1 MYSLS
6 RVFIVICFML
16 NLAFFP
22 PAYGQSL
29 EVLEQK
35 LASITDPAEQLE
47 FLLSYQEDSEG
58 FDRQQQAKYWF
69 LLGNHQ
75 ERNEQL
81 DRAVAS
87 YTQAITLEQA
97 RHQGPSVLQVESL
110 LERSYARYLQTYDT
124 RLYCPDRKQALEM
137 ARQLNQSKLLVK
149 VLVRYA
155 FCFKDFNADLS
166 RGLALLDEAIA
177 IATNNQLSPR
187 EHAMIYNAS
196 GLLYQNY
203 NVYEKSYD
211 FLNKAYQQWA
221 SVNDY
226 QDMFNMQFTLVN
238 TAINMKRFDLA
249 GKHVDTLFYL
259 AKSQKQFKDFIFFSH
274 FCAGTLALAQG
285 KFKESVAQLLLAL
298 EQRDKTGE
306 VYFVRLTYEYL
317 VISYFRL
324 GKFIEAEQ
332 QLMDYQSAFP
342 EYQTESL
349 EILAIKEFLAG
360 NYSAAMEQFY
370 LRLDQ
375 EVEQR
380 RDFVLRSTSTTA
392 SLFNVNITELDN
404 KILQQDLQINALQF
418 DKEQEQK
425 RNAYLFLLLVSF
437 LAFALVLL
445 SWHLL
450 RTRKIFRHRAQ
461 TDHLTRIANRRHSF
475 ETGQHM
481 LNQAV
486 SLNHPM
492 SLIVFDIDHFKQVND
507 SLGHETGDQA
517 IVQVVEKS
525 KECLRKQDHLGRIGG
540 EEFLLLL
547 PGTRQGKA
555 VEIAERIRAKVATA
569 RVGVEPD
576 IIDLTVSL
584 GVVCAREEKN
594 LQDLINRGDKAL
606 YQAKAGGR
614 NQVVSA

>member
-6 RVFIVICFML
+6 RVLTVICLIL
-16 NLAFFP
+16 NLIVFSSV
-22 PAYGQSL
+22 YGQSL
-29 EVLEQK
+29 DTLKQK
-35 LASITDPAEQLE
+35 LSEIADPEEKLE
-47 FLLSYQEDSEG
+47 FLLSQQSDITALA
-58 FDRQQQAKYWF
+58 QLQQAQYWF
-69 LLGNHQ
+69 LLASQQ

-81 DRAVAS
+81 AQAITS
-87 YTQAITLEQA
+87 YSQAITLDQA
-97 RHQGPSVLQVESL
+97 YHQGPSVFQVESL
-110 LERSYARYLQTYDT
+110 LERSYVRYLQTYDT
-124 RLYCPDRKQALEM
+124 RLYCPDREQALEL

-203 NVYEKSYD
+203 HVYEKAYD

-221 SVNDY
+221 SINDY

-238 TAINMKRFDLA
+238 TAIDMKRFDLG
-249 GKHVDTLFYL
+249 GKHVDTMFYL
-259 AKSQKQFKDFIFFSH
+259 AKNQKQFKDFTFFSH
-274 FCAGTLALAQG
+274 FSASRLALAQG
-285 KFKESVAQLLLAL
+285 KFKESIAQLQLAL
-298 EQRDKTGE
+298 EQRDSTGE
-306 VYFVRLTYEYL
+306 VYFVRLAYESL
-317 VISYFRL
+317 IISYFRL
-324 GKFIEAEQ
+324 GKFSEAKA
-332 QLMDYQSAFP
+332 QLAAYRLVFPRYQI
-342 EYQTESL
+342 ESL
-349 EILAIKEFLAG
+349 EILAIREFLAG
-360 NYSAAMEQFY
+360 NYDAAMEQFY
-370 LRLDQ
+370 LRLDE
-375 EVEQR
+375 EVDQR

-437 LAFALVLL
+437 LAFALILL

-450 RTRKIFRHRAQ
+450 RTRKIFRYRAQ
-461 TDHLTRIANRRHSF
+461 TDHLTQIANRRHSF
-475 ETGQHM
+475 ETGQQM
-481 LNQAV
+481 LSQAV
-486 SLNHPM
+486 SLHQPL

-507 SLGHETGDQA
+507 TLGHETGDQA

-525 KECLRKQDHLGRIGG
+525 QECLRKQDQLGRIGG

-547 PGTRQGKA
+547 PDTQVEKA
-555 VEIAERIRAKVATA
+555 VEIAERIRVKVATA
-569 RVGVEPD
+569 RVGAGPES
-576 IIDLTVSL
+576 INLTVSL
-584 GVVCAREEKN
+584 GVVCARKEKN

-606 YQAKAGGR
+606 YQAKAEGR
-614 NQVVSA
+614 NRVVSA

>member
-1 MYSLS
+1 M
-6 RVFIVICFML
+6 
-16 NLAFFP
+16 FP
-22 PAYGQSL
+22 SVYGQSL
-29 EVLEQK
+29 DILKQK
-35 LASITDPAEQLE
+35 LSAIAGPEEKLE
-47 FLLSYQEDSEG
+47 LLLSYQSDIATL
-58 FDRQQQAKYWF
+58 DLQQQANYWF
-69 LLGNHQ
+69 LLASHQ
-75 ERNEQL
+75 ERGEQL
-81 DRAVAS
+81 DQAIAS
-87 YTQAITLEQA
+87 YSQAITLDQA
-97 RHQGPSVLQVESL
+97 YHQGPSVLQVESL
-110 LERSYARYLQTYDT
+110 LERSYVRYLQTYDT
-124 RLYCPDRKQALEM
+124 RLYCPDRKQALEQ

-155 FCFKDFNADLS
+155 FCFKDFNADLP

-203 NVYEKSYD
+203 NVYEKAYD
-211 FLNKAYQQWA
+211 FLNKAYRQWA
-221 SVNDY
+221 SVDDY
-226 QDMFNMQFTLVN
+226 QDMFNMQFTLVD
-238 TAINMKRFDLA
+238 TAINMKRFELA

-259 AKSQKQFKDFIFFSH
+259 ARTQKQFKDFTFFSH
-274 FCAGTLALAQG
+274 FGAGRLAFAQG
-285 KFKESVAQLLLAL
+285 KFNESVAQLLLTL
-298 EQRDKTGE
+298 QQRDNTGE
-306 VYFVRLTYEYL
+306 VYFVRMAYESL
-317 VISYFRL
+317 IVSYFRL
-324 GKFIEAEQ
+324 GKLAETKAQLAAYQ
-332 QLMDYQSAFP
+332 QAFP

-360 NYSAAMEQFY
+360 NYSAAMAQFY

-450 RTRKIFRHRAQ
+450 RTRKIFRYRAQ

-475 ETGQHM
+475 ETGQQM
-481 LNQAV
+481 LSQAISLNQP
-486 SLNHPM
+486 L

-507 SLGHETGDQA
+507 TLGHETGDQA

-525 KECLRKQDHLGRIGG
+525 KECLRKQDQLGRIGG

-547 PGTRQGKA
+547 PDTRQEKA

-569 RVGVEPD
+569 RVGVEPES
-576 IIDLTVSL
+576 IYLTVSL
-584 GVVCAREEKN
+584 GVVCVREEKN

-614 NQVVSA
+614 NQVVGD